1 MNGRVQS
8 GWPVNVEGA
17 ALMSSAH
24 KSISRHGAAGAA
36 QRGAVLVIALI
47 FLLLLTILAVA
58 ASNRTLLQE
67 RMAGGLLNAQR
78 AQMSAQTA
86 LRGAEWK
93 LWSSAANV
101 GTSLGCG
108 TGSWACYIYDPLS
121 PIPNVENFRKKPGW
135 VTLGSDEYRGRTGSV
150 DFTTT
155 TYGKLA
161 DNPHYMVEYLGQLG
175 AGGAAESGAT
185 SGGVGTVNF
194 DVYRITARATGGNKN
209 TVSVLESTF

>member
-1 MNGRVQS
+1 
-8 GWPVNVEGA
+8 
-17 ALMSSAH
+17 MSSAH
-24 KSISRHGAAGAA
+24 RSISCHGAAGAA

-78 AQMSAQTA
+78 AHMSAQTA

-108 TGSWACYIYDPLS
+108 TGSFVGCYIYDPLN
-121 PIPNVENFRKKPGW
+121 PIPDVVNFRTRPGW
-135 VTLGSDEYRGRTGSV
+135 VTTGSAEYRGRTGSV

-161 DNPHYMVEYLGQLG
+161 DNPRYMVEYLGQLG

-194 DVYRITARATGGNKN
+194 DVYRITARATGGDKN
-209 TVSVLESTF
+209 TISVLESTFDIPRSH